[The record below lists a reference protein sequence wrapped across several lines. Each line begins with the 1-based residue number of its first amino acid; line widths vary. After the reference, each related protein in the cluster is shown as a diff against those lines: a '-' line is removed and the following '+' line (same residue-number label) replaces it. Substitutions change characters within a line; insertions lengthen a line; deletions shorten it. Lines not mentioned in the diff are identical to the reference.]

1 MWIVRPI
8 RDLLQ
13 NRKRVISKLNLNPFS
28 GLLSRITNRG
38 GGGDRGSSGGER
50 DTDDYKTTL
59 GRKFGANR
67 SHISKTDS
75 SNSLTSHKNG
85 DAGNGKAANCN
96 GGSNNKNNRSSVVF
110 EEPLKTTTT
119 NSHSSTSTAP
129 PHPSASKVATATNRT
144 VNGILRKG
152 SVPGDDIVG
161 PPDKDKDALSK
172 LLEANDRKNQAG
184 SKNKAGDRGLSGKNS
199 LGLKKN
205 KSGQKLESV
214 TESGLEDGDSTTTK
228 DTVAG
233 GKAGDR
239 SSRSRSSSSKTSSSK
254 ADKAAKDLALTRDLP
269 WCGCWGNGC
278 L

>member
-1 MWIVRPI
+1 MSFVVVFP
-8 RDLLQ
+8 
-13 NRKRVISKLNLNPFS
+13 

-38 GGGDRGSSGGER
+38 SSERDRSGDR
-50 DTDDYKTTL
+50 DDHDYKTSMGSM
-59 GRKFGANR
+59 GRKFGNR

-85 DAGNGKAANCN
+85 DAGNGTGKAANCN
-96 GGSNNKNNRSSVVF
+96 GNGKNRSSVVF
-110 EEPLKTTTT
+110 EEPLKTTTMS
-119 NSHSSTSTAP
+119 NSSTSTAP

-152 SVPGDDIVG
+152 SDPGDDIVG
-161 PPDKDKDALSK
+161 PPDKNDKDTLAK
-172 LLEANDRKNQAG
+172 LLEANDRKSAAMTAG
-184 SKNKAGDRGLSGKNS
+184 NKKSSGGKNS
-199 LGLKKN
+199 HSGFKK
-205 KSGQKLESV
+205 KSERDGGGSHKLESV
-214 TESGLEDGDSTTTK
+214 TESGLEDGDSTTTTK

-233 GKAGDR
+233 GKTADR
-239 SSRSRSSSSKTSSSK
+239 NSRSRSSSSKTSSSK